1 MKKHFFATMLLAA
14 MSGLAIAQDSPE
26 TAIDLRVGYNEYT
39 PDTKEEVDVYWKYTA
54 EENSILTIEVTSI
67 QQLEAFELEGNERVP
82 VKPAQS
88 EFYITQNFPLKAGS
102 TIYFKIPVY
111 DGNKAKF
118 DLKTTS
124 FPELGKGLEEND
136 PMPISPGR
144 KYYMGNQ
151 YVFSD
156 QVFYATYTA
165 DKEGLLVMTAPTAV
179 MGIAVEGSIGL
190 RFDPTFA
197 IDRGSQHQCKMPVEE
212 GKTYLIRFDNYS
224 PFILDITFEDAE
236 RGSLY
241 MPFRLKEGDNTVP
254 AAAGTYYYIYSNERT
269 GYGVV
274 SSTSELPGGQVKIFP
289 EDKSLVEAGYTLATS
304 EEGSFN
310 TRWEL
315 EEPNTI
321 YFVCVNKTEA
331 TAEEQIM
338 TFACEDYKAG
348 DKESNPIVISEIPSE
363 ITTEASNK
371 TTFYAVDVPAQSNK
385 ILDVKAVS
393 EIQSG
398 YTKVE
403 IYLEGNSYNTVSDN
417 KAVYTQV
424 SGGEQG
430 QRYIIK
436 WTSSET
442 EPITFKVSMED
453 IMQGDIITDPIT
465 AVKGENTV
473 ENKNGYIKYYKYT
486 ATITG
491 KLYFSGPSN
500 MFVSFPK
507 GTGPYD
513 GSYSTTRDENMAYVL
528 EILEGTTYLI
538 KIDGALDGQKFTIEE
553 KEYDLGEGRTNPI
566 IVDGDTYTFGDEVPS
581 NLWLQYTMKKDGVLT
596 IESDKPYNTMGYD
609 EIYYCKGKD
618 GEPVAISRPY
628 FDGTTASTIYYVDLS
643 AAAGDI
649 FLVNVKITTAS
660 KGNSVTFTERE
671 FKEGESVNTA
681 IELKDGEAVELP
693 EVEATK
699 PLWYVVPLEEGE
711 VTVTTNAPFMTNPVW
726 FANEE
731 DALNGTNGVVM
742 EFQNSFDEDYNMLCT
757 WKTTVTTPGKHY
769 IRVDEA
775 YTGISM
781 TLTGPVST
789 NIYQMNDMQEGIT
802 AGKGYINVSAANK
815 PVAIYN
821 VSGVKVAESNV
832 DGNCIFNLNNGIY
845 IVKVGN
851 LVKKVL
857 VK

>member
-88 EFYITQNFPLKAGS
+88 EFYITQNFPLKAGN

-151 YVFSD
+151 YVLSD

-224 PFILDITFEDAE
+224 PFMLDITFEDAE

-331 TAEEQIM
+331 TTEEQIM

-363 ITTEASNK
+363 ITMEASNK

-403 IYLEGNSYNTVSDN
+403 I
-417 KAVYTQV
+417 
-424 SGGEQG
+424 
-430 QRYIIK
+430 
-436 WTSSET
+436 
-442 EPITFKVSMED
+442 
-453 IMQGDIITDPIT
+453 
-465 AVKGENTV
+465 
-473 ENKNGYIKYYKYT
+473 
-486 ATITG
+486 
-491 KLYFSGPSN
+491 
-500 MFVSFPK
+500 
-507 GTGPYD
+507 
-513 GSYSTTRDENMAYVL
+513 
-528 EILEGTTYLI
+528 
-538 KIDGALDGQKFTIEE
+538 
-553 KEYDLGEGRTNPI
+553 
-566 IVDGDTYTFGDEVPS
+566 
-581 NLWLQYTMKKDGVLT
+581 
-596 IESDKPYNTMGYD
+596 
-609 EIYYCKGKD
+609 
-618 GEPVAISRPY
+618 
-628 FDGTTASTIYYVDLS
+628 
-643 AAAGDI
+643 
-649 FLVNVKITTAS
+649 
-660 KGNSVTFTERE
+660 
-671 FKEGESVNTA
+671 
-681 IELKDGEAVELP
+681 
-693 EVEATK
+693 
-699 PLWYVVPLEEGE
+699 
-711 VTVTTNAPFMTNPVW
+711 
-726 FANEE
+726 
-731 DALNGTNGVVM
+731 
-742 EFQNSFDEDYNMLCT
+742 
-757 WKTTVTTPGKHY
+757 
-769 IRVDEA
+769 
-775 YTGISM
+775 
-781 TLTGPVST
+781 
-789 NIYQMNDMQEGIT
+789 
-802 AGKGYINVSAANK
+802 
-815 PVAIYN
+815 
-821 VSGVKVAESNV
+821 
-832 DGNCIFNLNNGIY
+832 
-845 IVKVGN
+845 
-851 LVKKVL
+851 
-857 VK
+857 